1 MHKDICAVFF
11 NDLLNAYAYNTGGIN
26 MPRKILTSFLA
37 VCMLLTTFVAV
48 SAEDVTVSST
58 NENYDSGIG
67 DTHAGTDITLTIAE

>member
-1 MHKDICAVFF
+1 
-11 NDLLNAYAYNTGGIN
+11 

-37 VCMLLTTFVAV
+37 VRMLLTTFVEV

-58 NENYDSGIG
+58 NENCDSGIG